1 MLRKYLFA
9 VDACP
14 ACKPVASKSL
24 PSRRFASGTGINKIF
39 MPLCEPRKRLSEI
52 RFMWISPNKYNAWYE
67 TPLGSLCDK
76 LEKDA
81 IFTLFKPKGFVLD
94 IGCGTGNYTYEIK
107 KRGGKAIGMDTDFY
121 MVLFAKDKAIVS
133 GTKPLFIVGNAEV
146 MPFKEKVFDGVLE
159 VASLCFIQHPEKTI
173 KEMHRILKPEGIIA
187 IGELNRLSYWAFL
200 RRTKG
205 WFKETVYKH
214 ARFFSIRTLTEMLHE
229 TGFKDLQRSSCL
241 HFPPINSK
249 WFLKIYKIFEKAG
262 RTVFPKNGAFIV
274 AAGRK

>member
-121 MVLFAKDKAIVS
+121 FRESLLYLKISPDMVAMTMSIYKQQGFEFVLFNVIHYYFNIPARVYD
-133 GTKPLFIVGNAEV
+133 
-146 MPFKEKVFDGVLE
+146 D
-159 VASLCFIQHPEKTI
+159 SL
-173 KEMHRILKPEGIIA
+173 A
-187 IGELNRLSYWAFL
+187 
-200 RRTKG
+200 
-205 WFKETVYKH
+205 
-214 ARFFSIRTLTEMLHE
+214 
-229 TGFKDLQRSSCL
+229 
-241 HFPPINSK
+241 
-249 WFLKIYKIFEKAG
+249 
-262 RTVFPKNGAFIV
+262 
-274 AAGRK
+274 